1 MTDKYQYIAV
11 DTLIPYANNARTH
24 SDEQVKQIQTSIRE
38 FGFINPVLADS
49 EHNIIAG
56 HGRVMAAKAEGMDTV
71 PCIIIDHLSE
81 AQQKA
86 YMLADNKLAL
96 NAGWDLE
103 LLKIELEDLKA
114 SDFNIELTGFDF
126 DEVADICGIEAEL
139 HEDEYEIIVPEQPKA
154 KRGDLY
160 QLGNHRLLCG
170 DATSAE
176 DAVLL
181 MGDTKASLIW
191 TDPPW
196 NVDYGGSNNPKWK
209 NGRQIMNDCMDTEE
223 FGAFLYNAFSNM
235 AQFIYPGA
243 MVYAVM
249 SAQEWGNLMT
259 VMQEAGYHWS
269 STIIWNKNKH
279 VLSRK
284 DYHTKYEP
292 IWYGW
297 QDSEARL
304 YPLEDRQQSDVWD
317 IDRPNESPEHPTMK
331 PIELVGRSIRNSS
344 KHGDTVID
352 FFGGSGTT
360 LIACEQLN
368 RTCRMMELDPG
379 YVDVIIDRWEKMTGE
394 KAVLLN
400 G

>member
-11 DTLIPYANNARTH
+11 DTLIPYGNNARTH
-24 SDEQVKQIQTSIRE
+24 SDEQVKQIQESIRE
-38 FGFINPVLADS
+38 FGFINPVLIDS
-49 EHNIIAG
+49 EQNIIAG

-71 PCIIIDHLSE
+71 PCIIIDHLSK

-139 HEDEYEIIVPEQPKA
+139 HEDEYEIIVPEQPRT

-160 QLGNHRLLCG
+160 QLGNHSLLCG
-170 DATSAE
+170 DATSTE
-176 DAVLL
+176 DAALL
-181 MGDTKASLIW
+181 MGDAKASLIW

-196 NVDYGGSNNPKWK
+196 NVDYGGSDNPKWK

-223 FGAFLYNAFSNM
+223 FGMFLYNAFSNM

-344 KHGDTVID
+344 KQRDVVID

-368 RTCRMMELDPG
+368 RACRMMELDPG
-379 YVDVIIDRWEKMTGE
+379 YVDVIIDRWEKMTGG

>member
-11 DTLIPYANNARTH
+11 DTLIPYGNNARTH
-24 SDEQVKQIQTSIRE
+24 SDEQVKQIQESIRE
-38 FGFINPVLADS
+38 FGFINPVLIDS
-49 EHNIIAG
+49 EQNIIAG

-71 PCIIIDHLSE
+71 PCIIIDHLSK

-139 HEDEYEIIVPEQPKA
+139 HEDEYEIIVPEQPRT

-176 DAVLL
+176 DAFLL

-196 NVDYGGSNNPKWK
+196 NVDYGGSDNPKWK

-344 KHGDTVID
+344 KQRDVVID

-368 RTCRMMELDPG
+368 RACRMMELDPG

>member
-24 SDEQVKQIQTSIRE
+24 SDEQVKQIQASIRE
-38 FGFINPVLADS
+38 FGFINPVLVDS

-160 QLGNHRLLCG
+160 QLGTHRLLCG

-176 DAVLL
+176 EAALL
-181 MGDTKASLIW
+181 IA
-191 TDPPW
+191 
-196 NVDYGGSNNPKWK
+196 
-209 NGRQIMNDCMDTEE
+209 
-223 FGAFLYNAFSNM
+223 
-235 AQFIYPGA
+235 
-243 MVYAVM
+243 
-249 SAQEWGNLMT
+249 
-259 VMQEAGYHWS
+259 
-269 STIIWNKNKH
+269 STITVW
-279 VLSRK
+279 
-284 DYHTKYEP
+284 T
-292 IWYGW
+292 
-297 QDSEARL
+297 
-304 YPLEDRQQSDVWD
+304 RQQRSGKSWTTTAVSLWRTVCRPLHGTASPWQFSGSPKRVFPSSCTFMMKWCWMNQISDPRRENSTLRLHAKLWA
-317 IDRPNESPEHPTMK
+317 DRYR
-331 PIELVGRSIRNSS
+331 GR
-344 KHGDTVID
+344 
-352 FFGGSGTT
+352 
-360 LIACEQLN
+360 
-368 RTCRMMELDPG
+368 PG
-379 YVDVIIDRWEKMTGE
+379 FC
-394 KAVLLN
+394 
-400 G
+400 